1 MTNLEKGL
9 NYEIFIKNYLI
20 NKNQENSAWLW
31 KDIPELELRKCN
43 ILGNWNEYRIK
54 RKNSK
59 YNNELI
65 DTGCDILLKN
75 SGKYYI
81 IQCKNYDVINSV
93 KIQDLA
99 GFYMMMI
106 HYDLDGKLYYTSK
119 LSHNIISQKNTN
131 KIEYIKKNFES
142 KNYDKNKYNN
152 YSNLIDEAFDY
163 QIEASNKINNIFLSK
178 NRAILQLPCGMG
190 KTLISMIIGLNY
202 DQVIIISP
210 LKQYCVQNLERFKLE
225 LKYNEYEGL
234 IIDSDGIRDI
244 TYVEDF
250 IKNNKKILLSIC
262 YKSCDILEKIL
273 CKLNNYIIIIDE
285 FHNISKNDLIVEEN
299 KNKLYEI
306 LNSDS
311 KILFMSAT
319 PKIFDFEY
327 IEEEGDNEKK
337 YNTIFGEIEYLYN
350 MGDAIKNNKICDY
363 EIYIPDIE
371 INNNNFINDISNEI
385 NIHNLTKD
393 IIIKSNF
400 ILRGMLEVGA
410 RKCIL
415 YAKNHEESY
424 QFKNTLN
431 EINNY
436 FALDIYVD
444 TLLSNDNLKE
454 RNLKLKSF
462 SEFNGLSIIINVEIL
477 NECIDIKECDS
488 IFITYPSQSKIKNIQ
503 RLCRANRKDINNINK
518 ISRIFLWLEEYD
530 EMVDFIKHLKEF
542 DNTFLLNKINIFSLN
557 DNENQILNRNYNSKK
572 YELLDNFILNIKIVL
587 SWEEKF
593 ENLIKYI
600 NKYGSIPS
608 ISDNNND
615 NDYKYLAKWYQ
626 NQKFSYINK
635 TKMMKHKKYYDIW
648 TKFIQNYPKYFLN
661 HTEKWINKLNDVKNF
676 ININKTSPS
685 RYSKNEYEKDL
696 GSWIASQKENCN
708 KNKKMFSHEN
718 IIKIW
723 NNFLLE
729 FKKYILTNDEKWYD
743 KFYNLEKYIEE
754 NGKLPIHKQIEK
766 DSLGLWIIT
775 QNKNYK
781 KMSQIMEKKEIYEL
795 WADFLKKNYLLF
807 LTKEDIWNNDLFL
820 VKEFID
826 KNGNRPKKNSE
837 DIEEKRLGNWLV
849 HQIQNFK
856 NNKNNMKDVNIR
868 NKFEIFYEKY
878 QKYI

>member
-20 NKNQENSAWLW
+20 NKNQENNAWLW

-81 IQCKNYDVINSV
+81 IQCKNYDITNSI
-93 KIQDLA
+93 KIQDLS

-142 KNYDKNKYNN
+142 ENDDKNKYNN
-152 YSNLIDEAFDY
+152 YSNLIDKAFDY

-210 LKQYCVQNLERFKLE
+210 LKQYCVQNLEKFKSE

-244 TYVEDF
+244 TYVENF
-250 IKNNKKILLSIC
+250 IKNNKKVLLSIC

-273 CKLNNYIIIIDE
+273 YKLNNYIIIIDE
-285 FHNISKNDLIVEEN
+285 FHNLSKNDLIVEEN

-436 FALDIYVD
+436 FALDIYVE

-454 RNLKLKSF
+454 RKLKLKSF

-557 DNENQILNRNYNSKK
+557 DNKNQILSRNHNSKK

-648 TKFIQNYPKYFLN
+648 TKFIEDYPKYFLN

-729 FKKYILTNDEKWYD
+729 FKKYLLNNDEKWYD
-743 KFYNLEKYIEE
+743 KFDNLEKYIEE
-754 NGKLPIHKQIEK
+754 NGKLPVHKQSEK
-766 DSLGLWIIT
+766 DSLGLWVIT

-795 WADFLKKNYLLF
+795 WTYFLKKNYLLF
-807 LTKEDIWNNDLFL
+807 LTKEDIWNNDLIL

-826 KNGNRPKKNSE
+826 KNGNRPKKNTE

-849 HQIQNFK
+849 HQLQNFK
-856 NNKNNMKDVNIR
+856 YNKNNMKDCNIR
-868 NKFEIFYEKY
+868 NKFESFYEKY
-878 QKYI
+878 KKYI

>member
-9 NYEIFIKNYLI
+9 NYEIFIKNYLL
-20 NKNQENSAWLW
+20 NENNENNAWLW

-59 YNNELI
+59 YDNELI

-75 SGKYYI
+75 SEKYYI
-81 IQCKNYDVINSV
+81 IQCKNYDITNSV
-93 KIQDLA
+93 KIHDLA

-106 HYDLDGKLYYTSK
+106 HYDLEGKLYYTSK
-119 LSHNIISQKNTN
+119 LSHNIISQKNNN
-131 KIEYIKKNFES
+131 KIQYIKKIFES
-142 KNYDKNKYNN
+142 ENDDKNKYNN
-152 YSNLIDEAFDY
+152 YSNLIDCAFDY

-190 KTLISMIIGLNY
+190 KTLISMIIGLKY

-210 LKQYCVQNLERFKLE
+210 LKQYCVQNLERFKSE

-234 IIDSDGIRDI
+234 IINSDEIRDI
-244 TYVEDF
+244 TYVENF
-250 IKNNKKILLSIC
+250 IKNNKKVLLSIC

-273 CKLNNYIIIIDE
+273 YKLDNYIIIIDE

-306 LNSDS
+306 LYSNS

-327 IEEEGDNEKK
+327 IEEEGANEKK
-337 YNTIFGEIEYLYN
+337 YNIIFGEIEYLYN

-371 INNNNFINDISNEI
+371 INNNNFINDISNEV
-385 NIHNLTKD
+385 NIHNLSNN

-424 QFKNTLN
+424 QFKNTLYQ
-431 EINNY
+431 INNY
-436 FALDIYVD
+436 FALDIYVE

-557 DNENQILNRNYNSKK
+557 DNEDQILNRNYNSKK

-600 NKYGSIPS
+600 NKNGFTPTLNSSEKYIHNLGVFWQKQ
-608 ISDNNND
+608 NYA
-615 NDYKYLAKWYQ
+615 YK
-626 NQKFSYINK
+626 NK

-648 TKFIQNYPKYFLN
+648 TKFIEDYPKYFLN
-661 HTEKWINKLNDVKNF
+661 HTEKWINKLNEVKNF
-676 ININKTSPS
+676 ININKASPS

-696 GSWIASQKENCN
+696 GSWMASQKENCN

-723 NNFLLE
+723 NDFLLE
-729 FKKYILTNDEKWYD
+729 FKKYLLNNYEKWYD
-743 KFYNLEKYIEE
+743 KFDNLEKYIEE
-754 NGKLPIHKQIEK
+754 NGNLPVHKKNEK

-781 KMSQIMEKKEIYEL
+781 KMTQIMEKKEIYEL
-795 WADFLKKNYLLF
+795 WTYFLKKNYLLF
-807 LTKEDIWNNDLFL
+807 LTKEDIWNNDLIL

-856 NNKNNMKDVNIR
+856 YNKNNMKDCDIR
-868 NKFEIFYEKY
+868 NKFESFYEKY
-878 QKYI
+878 KKYI